1 MAQQHPSI
9 GRRVH
14 YLDGTIHLTADICA
28 VYPGQVVDLF
38 AKDQVLGTTYFR
50 YAVPFDAAA
59 AEAGTWHWP
68 EAVPP
73 RADVGVLVPPAVPVV
88 AAGDV
93 PVAG

>member
-1 MAQQHPSI
+1 VQ
-9 GRRVH
+9 

-38 AKDQVLGTTYFR
+38 VKDQVLGVTYLR
-50 YAVPFDAAA
+50 YAVPFDAATR
-59 AEAGTWHWP
+59 EAGTWHWP

-73 RADVGVLVPPAVPVV
+73 TADVGLLVPPAVPVV
-88 AAGDV
+88 AGGDA